1 MPKTVPEPDAV
12 SKPFWDAVDQ
22 QKLML
27 QFCTN
32 CSKLQYPIRPNCIEC
47 GKTDSL
53 TWREV
58 QGRAHI
64 LETMVVHDTRV
75 VRRKVDVPF
84 NVAIVS
90 LDEDPGINFLSN
102 LPGTPA
108 HQAQQ
113 GAPVELI
120 FEPLEGVEG
129 RFIHEWRVVPA

>member
-22 QKLML
+22 KKLML

-32 CSKLQYPIRPNCIEC
+32 CSKLQYPIRANCAEC

-58 QGRAHI
+58 EGKGHI

-84 NVAIVS
+84 NVALVS

-108 HQAQQ
+108 HQAPQ

-129 RFIHEWRVVPA
+129 RFIHEWRLIQ

>member
-22 QKLML
+22 KKLML

-58 QGRAHI
+58 AGKGHI

-84 NVAIVS
+84 NVALVS

-108 HQAQQ
+108 HQAPQ

-129 RFIHEWRVVPA
+129 RFIHEWKVIQ

>member
-27 QFCTN
+27 QFCTT
-32 CSKLQYPIRPNCIEC
+32 CSKLQYPIRANCIEC

-58 QGRAHI
+58 QGRGHI

-102 LPGTPA
+102 LPGTA
-108 HQAQQ
+108 SHQAPQ

-129 RFIHEWRVVPA
+129 RFIHEWRVVSA

>member
-1 MPKTVPEPDAV
+1 MSKTIPQPDEMT
-12 SKPFWDAVDQ
+12 KPFWDAVDQ
-22 QKLML
+22 KKLML
-27 QFCTN
+27 QFCTA
-32 CSKLQYPIRPNCIEC
+32 CQKLQYPVRATCYDCAKADN
-47 GKTDSL
+47 L

-58 QGRAHI
+58 QGRGHI

-90 LDEDPGINFLSN
+90 LDEAPYINFLSN

-108 HQAQQ
+108 HLAPQ

-120 FEPLEGVEG
+120 FEELEGSGG
-129 RFIHEWRVVPA
+129 RFIHEWRVVAS

>member
-27 QFCTN
+27 QYCTT
-32 CSKLQYPIRPNCIEC
+32 CSKLQYPIRSNCIEC
-47 GKTDSL
+47 GKTESL
-53 TWREV
+53 SWREV
-58 QGRAHI
+58 EGKGHI

-84 NVAIVS
+84 NVALVS

-108 HQAQQ
+108 HQAPQ

-129 RFIHEWRVVPA
+129 RFIHEWKVIQ

>member
-22 QKLML
+22 KKLML
-27 QFCTN
+27 QYCTT

-58 QGRAHI
+58 EGKGHI

-75 VRRKVDVPF
+75 ERRKVDVPF
-84 NVAIVS
+84 IVALVS

-108 HQAQQ
+108 HQAPQ

-129 RFIHEWRVVPA
+129 RFIHEWKVIQ